1 MNTASPSTGSRM
13 TVQQVMDDRPMN
25 SRRWL
30 IVLLCFVVALLD
42 GFDTQS
48 IAFIGSS
55 IAADFGMAATDMTWV
70 ITASTI
76 GMALGAMTLGSAG
89 DRFGRKRT
97 IIVALTI
104 FGVFSILGAF
114 AQTTWQIIALRFLI
128 GLGMGGATPSLL
140 ALVAEYS
147 HQKRRGLSMS
157 LVLLGLPGGALLG
170 GVVAAEWLPILG
182 WRGMFLLGGVLPVIM
197 IAVMFFCPE
206 SPGYLVARGRPG
218 DQTKARMLI
227 HQATKVPVDQSTAL
241 VPELGGQSRGSI
253 AALFDQKY
261 RATTI
266 AVGAVYLANWIAWFL
281 LLQWMPTALHM
292 LGLSTSDAAFG
303 TIVVNGAFILFSFP
317 ISFLL
322 PRVQLRK
329 LLLGMFTVGILVSLG
344 LGLAGSQWT
353 VIFVLI
359 ALAGLGIGGQQLV
372 LNYLVAGTYS
382 TELRGVAT
390 GFSIG
395 VGRLGS
401 IVGSALGGT
410 LLAAFGPNG
419 YFAVLA
425 VPLAIAAIATVL
437 VRAPKA
443 PSSH

>member
-1 MNTASPSTGSRM
+1 MSTASPSTGPRM

-197 IAVMFFCPE
+197 LAVMFFCPE

-241 VPELGGQSRGSI
+241 VPELDGQSRGSI

-266 AVGAVYLANWIAWFL
+266 AVGAV
-281 LLQWMPTALHM
+281 
-292 LGLSTSDAAFG
+292 
-303 TIVVNGAFILFSFP
+303 
-317 ISFLL
+317 
-322 PRVQLRK
+322 
-329 LLLGMFTVGILVSLG
+329 
-344 LGLAGSQWT
+344 
-353 VIFVLI
+353 
-359 ALAGLGIGGQQLV
+359 
-372 LNYLVAGTYS
+372 
-382 TELRGVAT
+382 
-390 GFSIG
+390 
-395 VGRLGS
+395 
-401 IVGSALGGT
+401 
-410 LLAAFGPNG
+410 
-419 YFAVLA
+419 
-425 VPLAIAAIATVL
+425 
-437 VRAPKA
+437 
-443 PSSH
+443 

>member
-1 MNTASPSTGSRM
+1 MNG
-13 TVQQVMDDRPMN
+13 
-25 SRRWL
+25 RRWL

-55 IAADFGMAATDMTWV
+55 IAEDFGMAPTDMTWV

-76 GMALGAMTLGSAG
+76 GMALGAMSLGSMG

-97 IIVALTI
+97 IIVALCI
-104 FGVFSILGAF
+104 FGVFSTAGAF
-114 AQTTWQIIALRFLI
+114 AQTTWQIIILRFLI

-147 HQKRRGLSMS
+147 HQKRRGLTMS

-170 GVVAAEWLPILG
+170 GVVASEWLSILG
-182 WRGMFLLGGVLPVIM
+182 WRGMFLLGGVLPLIM
-197 IAVMFFCPE
+197 IAVMLFCPE

-218 DQTKARMLI
+218 DQEKARRLI
-227 HQATKVPVDQSTAL
+227 HQVTASP
-241 VPELGGQSRGSI
+241 VPESVMLEPELTDDSRGSI

-266 AVGAVYLANWIAWFL
+266 AVGAVYLSNWIAWFL
-281 LLQWMPTALHM
+281 LLQWMPTALNM
-292 LGLSTSDAAFG
+292 LGLAKADAAIG
-303 TIVVNGAFILFSFP
+303 TIIVNGAFILFSFP

-322 PRVQLRK
+322 PRVPLRK
-329 LLLGMFTVGILVSLG
+329 LLLGMFAVGIVVSIG

-359 ALAGLGIGGQQLV
+359 AFAGLGIGGQQLV

-410 LLAAFGPNG
+410 LLATFGPNG
-419 YFAVLA
+419 YFAALA
-425 VPLAIAAIATVL
+425 VPLAIAAIATL
-437 VRAPKA
+437 LIRSPKTRIT
-443 PSSH
+443 S